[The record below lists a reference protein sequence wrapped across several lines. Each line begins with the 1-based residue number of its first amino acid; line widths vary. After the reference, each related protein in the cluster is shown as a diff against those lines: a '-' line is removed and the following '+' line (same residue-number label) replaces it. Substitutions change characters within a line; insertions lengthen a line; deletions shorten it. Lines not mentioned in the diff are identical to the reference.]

1 MAVNRGRALRH
12 LGRMSL
18 VFAYLVEAM
27 THPLPSTQAAQT
39 CFGKAAT
46 IADHHGD
53 IAGTAGDDVMIGDD
67 GDNDFESNGGTDY
80 ICGLGGDDMVGYQFN
95 AVIYAEGGPG
105 NDWLLGGNSGNE
117 LHGGGGADQLDGH
130 NGLDLLYGDGGN
142 DLLFGAAVRTS
153 SMAATARTTSTA
165 ATAMTTS
172 SVRVTPTGSSVVTVL
187 TPLVVAA
194 APTSATPGPSP
205 MASSTVEAA
214 PTDDTARHREAAPA
228 RGARQSKGAEMD
240 G

>member
-1 MAVNRGRALRH
+1 MAVNRGWALRH

-18 VFAYLVEAM
+18 VFACLVEAM

-80 ICGLGGDDMVGYQFN
+80 ICGLGGDDMIGYQFN

-117 LHGGGGADQLDGH
+117 LHGGGGADQLTGH
-130 NGLDLLYGDGGN
+130 DGLDLLYGDGGN
-142 DLLFGAAVRTS
+142 DLLDGRGGQDFIHGGNGQDDLYGGDGNDHLFGEGDPDRLI
-153 SMAATARTTSTA
+153 
-165 ATAMTTS
+165 
-172 SVRVTPTGSSVVTVL
+172 G
-187 TPLVVAA
+187 
-194 APTSATPGPSP
+194 GDG
-205 MASSTVEAA
+205 VEAFSGGS
-214 PTDDTARHREAAPA
+214 
-228 RGARQSKGAEMD
+228 GADKCYTGHVSEGFFPC
-240 G
+240 

>member
-1 MAVNRGRALRH
+1 MAVNRGWALRH

-53 IAGTAGDDVMIGDD
+53 IAGTAGDDVMIGDN

-117 LHGGGGADQLDGH
+117 LHGGGGADQLTGH

-142 DLLFGAAVRTS
+142 DLLFGAGGQDFIHGGNGQDDLYGGDGNDHLFGEGDPDRLIGGDGFDAFS
-153 SMAATARTTSTA
+153 GGGGADKCY
-165 ATAMTTS
+165 
-172 SVRVTPTGSSVVTVL
+172 TGAFS
-187 TPLVVAA
+187 
-194 APTSATPGPSP
+194 
-205 MASSTVEAA
+205 
-214 PTDDTARHREAAPA
+214 
-228 RGARQSKGAEMD
+228 D
-240 G
+240 GFFDC